1 MTTPHRTRLILR
13 GHQPLAPRDPKISR
27 IYVASED
34 THACEQYLLALQST
48 GIVDPARVEILPLP
62 TLDGRSTLAAVLQ
75 RLVDERDQPGI
86 RLASDEY
93 WAIFD
98 IDRQTPE
105 YLDEQA
111 HVASA
116 RGDHLAGS
124 NPCFELW
131 LLLHLTADLQGLPR
145 AQDDRGACDKCDRRL
160 HEILQGGDPRARGY
174 NKAKLGAERFA
185 SEEHVDLACKRAR
198 ELAPDTAPE
207 LWPTSV
213 GTHIHRLIE
222 RLPRPRQAQPP
233 HA

>member
-13 GHQPLAPRDPKISR
+13 GHQPLAPRDPNISR

-34 THACEQYLLALQST
+34 THACEQYLLALQAA
-48 GIVDPARVEILPLP
+48 GLVDPARIEVLPLP
-62 TLDGRSTLAAVLQ
+62 TLDGHSTLAAVLA
-75 RLVDERDQPGI
+75 RLVAEREEPGH
-86 RLASDEY
+86 LNSDEY
-93 WAIFD
+93 WAVFD
-98 IDRQTPE
+98 VDCQTPE
-105 YLDEQA
+105 YLDQQTQLA
-111 HVASA
+111 RD

-174 NKAKLGAERFA
+174 NKARPGAERFT

-198 ELAPDTAPE
+198 ERAPDTATEP
-207 LWPTSV
+207 WPTTV
-213 GTHIHRLIE
+213 GTHVHRLIE
-222 RLPRPRQAQPP
+222 RLPRPRRAQPA